1 MTKEDQEK
9 ILIAKLH
16 DNLLRS
22 QTSIVVTTHT
32 AKLIIVRK
40 EDKSFL
46 NEALKQAVDK
56 VILDTNFKDH
66 DRPMANFEEIQ
77 SHVAKE
83 RGWIEYKEQF
93 QDDLLRKAKLGR

>member
-1 MTKEDQEK
+1 MV
-9 ILIAKLH
+9 AKLH

-32 AKLIIVRK
+32 AKLIVVRK

-56 VILDTNFKDH
+56 IILDMNFKDY
-66 DRPMANFEEIQ
+66 DRPMANFEE
-77 SHVAKE
+77 V
-83 RGWIEYKEQF
+83 
-93 QDDLLRKAKLGR
+93 

>member
-1 MTKEDQEK
+1 
-9 ILIAKLH
+9 LVAKLH

-32 AKLIIVRK
+32 AKLIVVRK

-56 VILDTNFKDH
+56 IILDMNFKDY
-66 DRPMANFEEIQ
+66 DRPMANFEE
-77 SHVAKE
+77 V
-83 RGWIEYKEQF
+83 
-93 QDDLLRKAKLGR
+93 